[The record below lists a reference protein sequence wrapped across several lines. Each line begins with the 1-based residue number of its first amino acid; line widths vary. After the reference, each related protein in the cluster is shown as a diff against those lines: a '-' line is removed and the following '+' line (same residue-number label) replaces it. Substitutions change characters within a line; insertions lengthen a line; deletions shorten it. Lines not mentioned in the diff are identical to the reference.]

1 MKKLLILVCLC
12 LFSVASSVK
21 AAEQHGIAMHG
32 DLKYPAHFTHF
43 ESVNPNAPKG
53 GEYVLAIVGTY
64 DTLNPFI
71 LKGTAPPGIRDVMF
85 ESLMRKSPD
94 EPFSL
99 YGLVAEG
106 LEVSPDR
113 SWI

>member
-1 MKKLLILVCLC
+1 MKKLLVFLACL
-12 LFSVASSVK
+12 LPFISSVK

-32 DLKYPAHFTHF
+32 DLKYPATFTHF

-71 LKGTAPPGIRDVMF
+71 LKGTVPPGIRDIMF
-85 ESLMRKSPD
+85 ESLMKKSPD

-99 YGLVAEG
+99 YGLVAES
-106 LEVSPDR
+106 LEVAPDR